1 MTPTVARAALLLALA
16 AEPAPRASGGTH
28 LKYMTQMTL
37 GRWGSEGVSNWQPA
51 DQQNWTNLRLFGRGY
66 SDYERYGWYS
76 AIPAPGAGGDNGRCV
91 VLRQRPHCL
100 HRRDSTLA
108 D

>member
-28 LKYMTQMTL
+28 LKYMTL

-51 DQQNWTNLRLFGRGY
+51 DEQNWTNLRLFGRGY